1 MKNHSNHTLNQDW
14 SGLPGLVTFEI
25 VTMLSSITIVVTSG
39 LVLHHI
45 YGKLRRS
52 RTDLLFVVLSI
63 SDIGVGLMSQTFLGL
78 WALCNCSP
86 VDCIDSVVVG
96 IAGFFFMFFPHMF
109 SHAVTTIMAVDRLLI
124 ITKHQIYENL
134 VTRRILKGV
143 VAFSLALSVGFCTW
157 FTYTKY
163 HRVGSYILSHV
174 INLAINVVSPVIIIV
189 AYIYLLFFVR
199 RQSNAMLHYKN
210 TGSKDFKRLTKTIM
224 FIFISQSI
232 CVVPHQYMLFTIYM
246 RPSLEN
252 QWHYWSFLLRN
263 NSSFIN
269 GLILL
274 MSERRKAKKTTK
286 LKTGAVVRE
295 NVQRSAVITITRV

>member
-14 SGLPGLVTFEI
+14 SGLPGLVTFEV

-86 VDCIDSVVVG
+86 VDCIDSVVLG
-96 IAGFFFMFFPHMF
+96 IAGFFFIFFPHMF
-109 SHAVTTIMAVDRLLI
+109 SHTVTTIMAVDRLLI
-124 ITKHQIYENL
+124 ITKNQIYENL
-134 VTRRILKGV
+134 VTKRILKGI

-163 HRVGSYILSHV
+163 HMVGSYILSHI
-174 INLAINVVSPVIIIV
+174 INLAINVVSPVIIIA
-189 AYIYLLFFVR
+189 AYIYLLFFIR
-199 RQSNAMLHYKN
+199 RQSNAMLHCKN

-232 CVVPHQYMLFTIYM
+232 CVVPYQYMLFTIYR

-274 MSERRKAKKTTK
+274 IRRKAKKKTK
-286 LKTGAVVRE
+286 LKTDAVVRE
-295 NVQRSAVITITRV
+295 NEQRSAVIPRTSL